1 MSAVG
6 RSGEM
11 SWPDKTPSDS
21 LASRHNRWKT
31 GNEGEGEVKG
41 DESRWRGVAMKQ
53 GGSWLRCDVNID
65 RMSAISDTVYRQYY
79 FLCSHFVIEV
89 RRYICSNDV
98 TPLPMQN
105 YNIPQ
110 KALITSNPGFYTY
123 LHNIHISIVYSAH
136 RWQLVLSTPN
146 SC

>member
-1 MSAVG
+1 
-6 RSGEM
+6 
-11 SWPDKTPSDS
+11 
-21 LASRHNRWKT
+21 
-31 GNEGEGEVKG
+31 
-41 DESRWRGVAMKQ
+41 MKQ

-89 RRYICSNDV
+89 SRYICSNDV

-110 KALITSNPGFYTY
+110 KALIIHLLQIQDF
-123 LHNIHISIVYSAH
+123 IHIYIIYIFPLFTQHIDDSWCSPLRTVVNLQSKG
-136 RWQLVLSTPN
+136 
-146 SC
+146 